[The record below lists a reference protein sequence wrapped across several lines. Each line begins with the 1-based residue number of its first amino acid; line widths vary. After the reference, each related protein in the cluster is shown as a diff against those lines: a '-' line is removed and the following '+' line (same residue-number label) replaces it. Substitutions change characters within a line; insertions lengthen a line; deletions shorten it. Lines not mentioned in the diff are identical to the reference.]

1 MTTPTSPPIQ
11 PWTWTYYEMSD
22 TWELTTP
29 EYDPDISFK
38 VTRQKE
44 NGRLLYSRYK
54 RSTFPPE
61 LVDILKPVINQMDL
75 FGQADKGN
83 HEIRVNPGNVHQAL
97 TNLGR
102 LHKILEQKRNG
113 NRLQE

>member
-1 MTTPTSPPIQ
+1 MIFAVFCLPNETLDLAI
-11 PWTWTYYEMSD
+11 
-22 TWELTTP
+22 
-29 EYDPDISFK
+29 
-38 VTRQKE
+38 
-44 NGRLLYSRYK
+44 
-54 RSTFPPE
+54 STFPPE